1 MKSPKGM
8 NKSRLL
14 AISGMDSRTPGARWK
29 GIQRMELILSERTGE
44 AVVKSKGMVVP
55 YKMKAR

>member
-14 AISGMDSRTPGARWK
+14 NISGMDSRTPGARWK
-29 GIQRMELILSERTGE
+29 GIQRMELMFSMRTVD

-55 YKMKAR
+55 YKMNPK